1 MGRGFN
7 RGINKLQNYISFR
20 ACPDAGRVSHPFT
33 LTKEGRDVFAL
44 SSPWQSATHC
54 GAKWCILVYTC
65 SMTAAE
71 KPVRQSVSLPSRLAR
86 RVRTLA
92 KNQHTSTNRVLVELI
107 ESGIESQ
114 EAEKIKFFALADQL
128 SASSNPAERKR
139 IKAELARMTFGK

>member
-1 MGRGFN
+1 
-7 RGINKLQNYISFR
+7 
-20 ACPDAGRVSHPFT
+20 
-33 LTKEGRDVFAL
+33 
-44 SSPWQSATHC
+44 
-54 GAKWCILVYTC
+54 
-65 SMTAAE
+65 MTASE
-71 KPVRQSVSLPSRLAR
+71 KYLRQSVSLPSRVAR

-114 EAEKIKFFALADQL
+114 EAEKIKFFELADQL